1 MPAVVRRATIA
12 LLLAAVLAPA
22 WGAPGD
28 RLESVSPGATP
39 ALAADPDPDRHQV
52 LRIDRPLPGRGALHR
67 ARRYA
72 RGRAG
77 DVAFAAISTNGRLR
91 CHRCRRHFPSASVVK
106 AMLLV
111 ADLKRLA
118 RAGQPLRAADRG
130 LLDPMI
136 RESSNEAADAV
147 YARTG
152 DGALLRVARRAG
164 MRSFAPA
171 GYWSEAGLT
180 AADQARFFAR
190 ISELLPRR
198 HRAYGRRLLHTVVA
212 WQSWGVAQAAR
223 SAGWRPY
230 FKGGWRPSGGGS
242 LVHQAARLERGRRT
256 LAIAVLTDGSPS
268 HEYGTETIRGIAA
281 RLLRPGSGSAAVR
294 PRRAALA
301 LVERRGALVLLGL
314 GGARRVAGAAH

>member
-1 MPAVVRRATIA
+1 VASRAFIA

-22 WGAPGD
+22 WSGPGD
-28 RLESVSPGATP
+28 RLQAVRPGPAP
-39 ALAADPDPDRHQV
+39 ALAADPEPEGSRV
-52 LRIDRPLPGRGALHR
+52 LRSDRALPGRRALRR

-77 DVAFAAISTNGRLR
+77 DVAFAAVTTHGRLR

-118 RAGQPLRAADRG
+118 RADQPVGAADRA

-136 RESSNEAADAV
+136 RESSNEAADAI

-152 DGALLRVARRAG
+152 DSALVQVARRAG

-171 GYWSEAGLT
+171 GYWSEAALT
-180 AADQARFFAR
+180 AADQARLFAR
-190 ISELLPRR
+190 IDRLLPRR
-198 HRAYGRRLLHTVVA
+198 HRAYGRRLLHTIVA
-212 WQSWGVAQAAR
+212 WQAWGVAEAAR
-223 SAGWRPY
+223 RAGWRPY
-230 FKGGWRPSGGGS
+230 FKGGWRPSADGS
-242 LVHQAARLERGRRT
+242 LVHQAARLERGRRA

-268 HEYGTETIRGIAA
+268 HEYGTETVRGIAA
-281 RLLRPGSGSAAVR
+281 RLLKAN
-294 PRRAALA
+294 
-301 LVERRGALVLLGL
+301 
-314 GGARRVAGAAH
+314 